1 MFLMKDQNHYERL
14 LDFKVSPMVNEC
26 SNVTV
31 KVVVKL
37 TVGNVFKRKSYVT
50 HTAIIQERV
59 MINTQ

>member
-1 MFLMKDQNHYERL
+1 MKDQNHDGRL

-37 TVGNVFKRKSYVT
+37 TDGNVIKRKSYVT

-59 MINTQ
+59 IINTR